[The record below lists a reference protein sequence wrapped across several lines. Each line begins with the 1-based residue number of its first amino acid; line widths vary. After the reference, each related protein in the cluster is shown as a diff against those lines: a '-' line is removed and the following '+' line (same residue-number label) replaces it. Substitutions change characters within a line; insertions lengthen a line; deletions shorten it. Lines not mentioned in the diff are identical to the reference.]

1 METQK
6 GMDVLTGREGS
17 EIDFKVAT
25 EWTEHHRHR
34 TPGGVVS
41 QFFGQEI
48 LNRILQQPG
57 CIGIR
62 FYYANSKPLSGWQRM
77 VKKCF
82 ASSEGEVHLIMA
94 GVTKDGKDQ
103 LPGSGPQVEAFAL
116 TSTLARKRWL
126 LKYTWRTIG
135 TLSGRSRMSPKC
147 AYRPC
152 IVDHTRYVYFR
163 CID

>member
-1 METQK
+1 METQNR
-6 GMDVLTGREGS
+6 MEVLTGREGA

-25 EWTEHHRHR
+25 EWTKNHRHR

-48 LNRILQQPG
+48 INKILQQPG

-62 FYYANSKPLSGWQRM
+62 FYYANSKPLTGWQRF

-94 GVTKDGKDQ
+94 GVTKDGMDQ
-103 LPGSGPQVEAFAL
+103 LPGSGPHVETFAL
-116 TSTLARKRWL
+116 TATAAAGSSSSSILGEQSVPCPGGVGCPKNA
-126 LKYTWRTIG
+126 
-135 TLSGRSRMSPKC
+135 LSHG
-147 AYRPC
+147 A
-152 IVDHTRYVYFR
+152 
-163 CID
+163 